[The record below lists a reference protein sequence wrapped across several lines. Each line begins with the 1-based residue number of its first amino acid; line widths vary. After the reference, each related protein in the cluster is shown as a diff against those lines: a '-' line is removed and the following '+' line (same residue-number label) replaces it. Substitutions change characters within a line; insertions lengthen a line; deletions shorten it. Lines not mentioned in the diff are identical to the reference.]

1 MTPNPPPSPSKPP
14 LLVPGFDFRFVGM
27 GAQIGCVTLFIVLAA
42 VFGGIW
48 LDRILGTRPVLTLI
62 FVLGSAPFS
71 LVLTFYIA
79 RRQIKQMQSGT
90 IANEGDEK
98 KHEQ

>member
-1 MTPNPPPSPSKPP
+1 
-14 LLVPGFDFRFVGM
+14 M